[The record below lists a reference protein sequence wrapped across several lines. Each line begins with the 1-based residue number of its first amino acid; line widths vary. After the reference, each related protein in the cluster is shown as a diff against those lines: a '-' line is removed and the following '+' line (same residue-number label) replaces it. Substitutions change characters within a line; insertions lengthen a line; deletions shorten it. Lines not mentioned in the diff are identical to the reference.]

1 MKIAKR
7 EENMSFV
14 GSFVKIIEESRIE
27 YEETAAGV
35 FSENEVL
42 RMLGKT
48 PCENRQGDIA
58 DTAKDGILAFADNAA
73 FMKYL
78 LDECDMRGQVKLVYI
93 DPPFFS
99 KANYEA
105 TLRMELNA
113 TDGEAKADSAD
124 ENGGEAQKK
133 IRHHA
138 YKDVWE
144 QGMEEYL
151 RMLCVRLLFIRDL
164 LSDDGTIWVHLDWHS
179 VHYVKV
185 LMDEIFGDQNFIN
198 EIIWQYK
205 SGGSSKKHFARKHDN
220 ILVYGKTKNY
230 YLKLPKEK
238 SYNRGLKPYRFKG
251 VEEFCDDVGWYT
263 MVNMKDVWN
272 IDMVGRTAKER
283 TGYATQKPE
292 ALLERIIE
300 SSSCEGDIVA
310 DFFCGS
316 GTLGAAASKLGR
328 RWICSDSSAVAMAA
342 CVKRFIDSESAFSLL
357 TEDRKQG
364 EIEITIGKGSTADC
378 KDENGRSDNVQLT
391 LFPQKNAYTVT
402 ITSIT

>member
-1 MKIAKR
+1 MSLINEFSKITEA
-7 EENMSFV
+7 
-14 GSFVKIIEESRIE
+14 SRAE
-27 YEETAAGV
+27 YENAAAGEFRADEAV
-35 FSENEVL
+35 REILRARHALNDGSEPQES
-42 RMLGKT
+42 
-48 PCENRQGDIA
+48 
-58 DTAKDGILAFADNAA
+58 DGVLAFGDNLS

-78 LDECDMRGQVKLVYI
+78 LDGCDMRGRVKLIYI

-105 TLRMELNA
+105 SLRM
-113 TDGEAKADSAD
+113 KA
-124 ENGGEAQKK
+124 ENVGGEKQGGEEKK
-133 IRHHA
+133 IKHLA

-151 RMLCVRLLFIRDL
+151 TMLTSRLMFMREL
-164 LSDDGTIWVHLDWHS
+164 LADDGTIWVHLDWHS
-179 VHYVKV
+179 VHYVKI
-185 LMDEIFGDQNFIN
+185 LMDEIFGDTNFIN

-205 SGGSSKKHFARKHDN
+205 SGGSSKTHFARKHDN
-220 ILVYGKTKNY
+220 ILVYGKTKKY

-263 MVNMKDVWN
+263 MVNMKDVWS

-292 ALLERIIE
+292 ALLNRIIE
-300 SSSCEGDIVA
+300 AGSCEGDIVA

-328 RWICSDSSAVAMAA
+328 RWICSDSSAVAAAA
-342 CVKRFIDSESAFSLL
+342 CVKRFLDGEAEFTLL
-357 TEDRKQG
+357 TQTDKLN
-364 EIEITIGKGSTADC
+364 EIHISIGN
-378 KDENGRSDNVQLT
+378 DENCGDDARSGEGKNPQLT
-391 LFPQKNAYTVT
+391 IFPEEKPYTVR
-402 ITSIT
+402 I